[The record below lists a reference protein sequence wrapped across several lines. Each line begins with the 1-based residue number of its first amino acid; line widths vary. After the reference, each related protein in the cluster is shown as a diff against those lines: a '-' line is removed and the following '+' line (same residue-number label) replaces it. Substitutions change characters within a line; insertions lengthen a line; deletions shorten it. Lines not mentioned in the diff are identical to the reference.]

1 MENEKR
7 ELNEEEKKYTKDL
20 TKEDFTIM
28 KELID
33 YFRVRIPKFDE
44 KRLIRIFNFL
54 IFTLKTRNYLKDKTR
69 KIKENSWTHCPKCY
83 KKKNGRYRGFC
94 PDCDE
99 EWKHFTKMKETEKNN
114 ILEIRGILSTLSDD
128 YGQGI
133 AKPKRLKE
141 LNKFLKEFSERK
153 WK

>member
-1 MENEKR
+1 MEE
-7 ELNEEEKKYTKDL
+7 
-20 TKEDFTIM
+20 I
-28 KELID
+28 
-33 YFRVRIPKFDE
+33 
-44 KRLIRIFNFL
+44 
-54 IFTLKTRNYLKDKTR
+54 
-69 KIKENSWTHCPKCY
+69 
-83 KKKNGRYRGFC
+83 
-94 PDCDE
+94 
-99 EWKHFTKMKETEKNN
+99 EKNN